1 MWLFGRLFWDM
12 DPYAYLAL
20 RVKSD
25 GRRYTVNVQTDSIV
39 ESDIHQHRLFT
50 SHHRLDRQAPNS
62 PISSSVITPSE
73 PSAKSPSEWPT
84 TPEIPAALADFPADE
99 GAGVA
104 QKDTDTSS
112 YTTTPNP
119 DSSGWETI
127 LIKWNDFVRTNH
139 GMVVE
144 PQTGMVRQRVM
155 SVGIGLTDRVE
166 GPYDLRIHRIWAS
179 NGLSKEEME
188 EEKRLCGSEALT
200 PSASEAGEDPPL
212 LVDSESKGVDR
223 FKDLKGFK
231 KQGK

>member
-1 MWLFGRLFWDM
+1 M

-50 SHHRLDRQAPNS
+50 SHHHLERQPSNS
-62 PISSSVITPSE
+62 SISSSVITPSE
-73 PSAKSPSEWPT
+73 SSSKSPSSSST
-84 TPEIPAALADFPADE
+84 TSEIPAALADFPAGQD
-99 GAGVA
+99 GDKA
-104 QKDTDTSS
+104 SS

-119 DSSGWETI
+119 NSSGWETI

-139 GMVVE
+139 GMVIE

-188 EEKRLCGSEALT
+188 EERRLCGPDALT
-200 PSASEAGEDPPL
+200 PSATEAGEDPPL
-212 LVDSESKGVDR
+212 LVDSEAKGVDR
-223 FKDLKGFK
+223 FKNLKGFK